1 MTDAPQY
8 LLVIYRAIRET
19 DGDEPIA
26 PGYVAEEL
34 DRSPSTAT
42 ETLQRLEARGYL
54 EYEPYEGVTLT
65 DRGREMGA
73 ELYERYVVLS
83 AFFRGVLELPEP
95 RREAMELAGSVS
107 SVVTERV
114 AETLLDAEKAA
125 ADERPPSVE

>member
-8 LLVIYRAIRET
+8 LLVIYRAIREA
-19 DGDEPIA
+19 GDEEPIA

-42 ETLQRLEARGYL
+42 ETLQRLETQGYL
-54 EYEPYEGVTLT
+54 EYEPYEGATLT
-65 DRGREMGA
+65 DRGRETAA

-83 AFFRGVLELPEP
+83 AFFRDVLELPEP
-95 RREAMELAGSVS
+95 RREAMELVGSVS
-107 SVVTERV
+107 SVVTDRV
-114 AETLLDAEKAA
+114 AETLLDAEKAV